1 MVLNRLEEFFNLQEN
16 IRACFDMVLKLLVKC
31 SGAQA
36 TSKAICWI
44 TEPDDNFPRELGK
57 KDTALEVRL
66 GSLEKSSLDKLSQGG
81 NSLSLLSY
89 LFLDLDFS
97 FVCDEIVTS
106 KWLRPWYEPKENDQ
120 GGSLLCPY
128 YLRVLV
134 APYCPWNYIEF
145 IGEVGKNWHLN
156 NIDIPTINA
165 LLSLHVFTFF
175 ISFIRVL

>member
-89 LFLDLDFS
+89 LFFGLRFLICLWWNSHIQMTDTL
-97 FVCDEIVTS
+97 IWAKR
-106 KWLRPWYEPKENDQ
+106 KWSRRQLTL
-120 GGSLLCPY
+120 SLLPEGPCSSILPM
-128 YLRVLV
+128 
-134 APYCPWNYIEF
+134 E
-145 IGEVGKNWHLN
+145 
-156 NIDIPTINA
+156 
-165 LLSLHVFTFF
+165 LHRIYRWSREELT
-175 ISFIRVL
+175 S

>member
-106 KWLRPWYEPKENDQ
+106 KWLIPWYEKRHLAHRWTVNTFALN
-120 GGSLLCPY
+120 SVKRSSFKFLSYFHHFHFFL
-128 YLRVLV
+128 
-134 APYCPWNYIEF
+134 YCSNC
-145 IGEVGKNWHLN
+145 
-156 NIDIPTINA
+156 
-165 LLSLHVFTFF
+165 
-175 ISFIRVL
+175 